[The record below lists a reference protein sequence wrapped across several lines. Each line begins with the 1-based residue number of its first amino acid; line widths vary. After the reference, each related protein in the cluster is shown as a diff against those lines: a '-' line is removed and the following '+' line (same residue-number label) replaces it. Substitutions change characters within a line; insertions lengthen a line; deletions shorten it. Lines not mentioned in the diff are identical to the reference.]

1 MFFQSVNKKRLDFGE
16 GIGYYNIMFRHL
28 VLSAFFFVFAALSHG
43 ADWGPQA
50 ADGSLF
56 GSAETGNSVFTGLP
70 FHKVD
75 ETTRRLAPGRVELG
89 ELEFGEV
96 LVKCGEDG
104 AIQSLRVMIYNKG
117 DDGDIDKEGFTAKQ
131 KDAVA
136 AIDKLTG
143 VKGRAVNV
151 GAGDSGVKVKAIVWE
166 TEKAVFRMEYSAATK
181 GGFKAEFIRL
191 DIGPDKESIARG
203 GARDAAAKSSLK
215 GNVQKEEDGT
225 VWIKDVPMVDQGQ
238 KGYCVPATL
247 SRLFAYYGMDGIDQ
261 HALAA
266 LCNSQGDGG
275 TSTADMQDA
284 MERICKK
291 FHIRITT
298 LEDYN
303 SVVTSI
309 CDPYNKIA
317 KKKDKPF
324 ISPANDPLAA
334 ADPEI
339 LKQARAPKPAVVDK
353 WMKDIRKSIDAG
365 IPVLWGV
372 KVGIYKE
379 EVGLPQSRGGHM
391 RMIIGYNAKT
401 RKILYT
407 DSWGAG
413 HERKTIDAAEALS
426 MTTGRHI
433 LKPSK

>member
-1 MFFQSVNKKRLDFGE
+1 
-16 GIGYYNIMFRHL
+16 MFRRL
-28 VLSAFFFVFAALSHG
+28 LLSALFFFAAALTY
-43 ADWGPQA
+43 ADDWGAAA

-56 GSAETGNSVFTGLP
+56 GSAETGMQVFNGVR
-70 FHKVD
+70 FYKVD
-75 ETTRRLAPGRVELG
+75 ETTRRLGAGTVEMG
-89 ELEFGEV
+89 KLEFGEM
-96 LVKCGEDG
+96 LVKCAEDG
-104 AIQSLRVMIYNKG
+104 AIRSLRLMIYNKG
-117 DDGDIDKEGFTAKQ
+117 DDGDIDKEAFNARRET
-131 KDAVA
+131 AVA
-136 AIDKLTG
+136 ALDELTG
-143 VKGRAVNV
+143 TKGRQLNV
-151 GAGDSGVKVKAIVWE
+151 GAGDSGVKVKAMVWK
-166 TEKAVFRMEYSAATK
+166 TEHAVFRMESSAATK

-191 DIGPDKESIARG
+191 DIGPDEDSISRG
-203 GARDAAAKSSLK
+203 GARDAAGKSSLK
-215 GNVQKEEDGT
+215 GHVKHEEDGT
-225 VWIKDVPMVDQGQ
+225 VIIEGVPMVDQGM
-238 KGYCVPATL
+238 KGYCAPATL
-247 SRLFAYYGMDGIDQ
+247 SRLFAYYGMDGVDQ

-266 LCNSQGDGG
+266 LCNSQGSGG

-298 LEDYN
+298 LEDYH

-309 CDPYNKIA
+309 CEPYNKIA

-324 ISPANDPLAA
+324 INPADDPLAV
-334 ADPEI
+334 ADPAI

-372 KVGIYKE
+372 KVGIYQE
-379 EVGLPQSRGGHM
+379 PVPLPQARGGHM
-391 RMIIGYNAKT
+391 RLIIGYNPKKRT
-401 RKILYT
+401 VIYT

-413 HERKTIDAAEALS
+413 HERKEIDAADALS

>member
-1 MFFQSVNKKRLDFGE
+1 MHYHTIMLRRLFF
-16 GIGYYNIMFRHL
+16 
-28 VLSAFFFVFAALSHG
+28 SALLFICTALSQA
-43 ADWGPQA
+43 ADWGAQA

-56 GSAETGNSVFTGLP
+56 GSAETGMSVFNGVR
-70 FHKVD
+70 FFKVD
-75 ETTRRLAPGRVELG
+75 DTTRRLAAGTVELG
-89 ELEFGEV
+89 QLEFGEM
-96 LVKCGEDG
+96 LVKCAEDG
-104 AIQSLRVMIYNKG
+104 AIQSLRLMIYNKG
-117 DDGDIDKEGFTAKQ
+117 DDGDIDKDDFNAKRT
-131 KDAVA
+131 A
-136 AIDKLTG
+136 AIAALDELTG
-143 VKGRAVNV
+143 VKGRALNV
-151 GAGDSGVKVKAIVWE
+151 GAGDSGVKVKGMVWK
-166 TEKAVFRMEYSAATK
+166 TEKSVFRMESSAATK

-191 DIGPDKESIARG
+191 DIGADEDAIARG
-203 GARDAAAKSSLK
+203 GARDAAGKSSLK
-215 GNVQKEEDGT
+215 GKVKHEEDGT
-225 VWIKDVPMVDQGQ
+225 TWIEGVPMVDQGM

-291 FHIRITT
+291 FHIRINT
-298 LEDYN
+298 LEDYH

-324 ISPANDPLAA
+324 ISPANDPLAV

-339 LKQARAPKPAVVDK
+339 LKQARAPKPAAVDK

-365 IPVLWGV
+365 IPVLWSV
-372 KVGIYKE
+372 KVGIYPE
-379 EVGLPQSRGGHM
+379 QVSLPQSRGGHM

-401 RKILYT
+401 RKIVYT

-413 HERKTIDAAEALS
+413 HERKVIDADCALS
-426 MTTGRHI
+426 MTTGRYI

>member
-1 MFFQSVNKKRLDFGE
+1 MMRRL
-16 GIGYYNIMFRHL
+16 L
-28 VLSAFFFVFAALSHG
+28 LSAFFFLAAALTH
-43 ADWGPQA
+43 ADDWGASA

-56 GSAETGNSVFTGLP
+56 GSAETGNVAFTGLP
-70 FHKVD
+70 FYKVD
-75 ETTRRLAPGRVELG
+75 ATTRRLDAGSVNMG
-89 ELEFGEV
+89 DLEFGEM
-96 LVKCGEDG
+96 LVKCTEEG
-104 AIQSLRVMIYNKG
+104 AIQSLRLMVYNKG
-117 DDGDIDKEGFTAKQ
+117 DDGDIDKEAFTAKH
-131 KDAVA
+131 KA
-136 AIDKLTG
+136 AAEALDKLSG
-143 VKGRAVNV
+143 VKGRPLTV
-151 GAGDSGVKVKAIVWE
+151 GAGDSGVKVKAMVWK

-191 DIGPDKESIARG
+191 DIGPDEESISRG
-203 GARDAAAKSSLK
+203 GARDAAGKNSLK
-215 GNVQKEEDGT
+215 GKVQKDEDGT
-225 VWIKDVPMVDQGQ
+225 VRIEGVPMVDQGQ

-247 SRLFAYYGMDGIDQ
+247 SRLFAFYGMDGIDQ

-266 LCNSQGDGG
+266 LCNSQGHGG
-275 TSTADMQDA
+275 TSTADMQEA

-291 FHIRITT
+291 FHIRITI
-298 LEDYN
+298 LEDYH

-309 CDPYNKIA
+309 CEPYNKIA
-317 KKKDKPF
+317 KKKDKPLLT
-324 ISPANDPLAA
+324 PANDPLAM

-353 WMKDIRKSIDAG
+353 WMKEIRKNIDAG
-365 IPVLWGV
+365 IPVLWSV

-401 RKILYT
+401 RKVLYT

-413 HERKTIDAAEALS
+413 HECKSIDAAEALS
-426 MTTGRHI
+426 MTTGRYI

>member
-1 MFFQSVNKKRLDFGE
+1 MRLDFGV
-16 GIGYYNIMFRHL
+16 GMGYYNIMFRKL
-28 VLSAFFFVFAALSHG
+28 VLSAFFFVFAALSYG

-75 ETTRRLAPGRVELG
+75 ETTRRLAAGRVEMG
-89 ELEFGEV
+89 ELEFGEM
-96 LVKCGEDG
+96 LVKCAENG
-104 AIQSLRVMIYNKG
+104 AIQSLRLMIYNKG
-117 DDGDIDKEGFTAKQ
+117 DDGDIDKDGFTAKRT
-131 KDAVA
+131 A
-136 AIDKLTG
+136 ATAALDKLTG

-191 DIGPDKESIARG
+191 DIGPDKDAIARG
-203 GARDAAAKSSLK
+203 GARDAASKSSLK
-215 GNVQKEEDGT
+215 GKVKKEEDGT
-225 VWIKDVPMVDQGQ
+225 VFIEGVPMVDQGM

-298 LEDYN
+298 LEDYH

-324 ISPANDPLAA
+324 ISPANDPLAV

-365 IPVLWGV
+365 IPVLWSV

-379 EVGLPQSRGGHM
+379 QVSLPQSRGGHM
-391 RMIIGYNAKT
+391 RMIIGYNAKERT
-401 RKILYT
+401 VVYT

-413 HERKTIDAAEALS
+413 HERKVIDAAEALS
-426 MTTGRHI
+426 MTTGRYI

>member
-1 MFFQSVNKKRLDFGE
+1 MIRR
-16 GIGYYNIMFRHL
+16 I
-28 VLSAFFFVFAALSHG
+28 VLSAFFFVAAALCQA
-43 ADWGPQA
+43 ADWGAQA

-56 GSAETGNSVFTGLP
+56 GSAEAGNAAFAGIP

-75 ETTRRLAPGRVELG
+75 DTTRRLQAGRVDMGGLD
-89 ELEFGEV
+89 FGEM
-96 LVKCGEDG
+96 LVKCSEEG
-104 AIQSLRVMIYNKG
+104 AIQSLRLMIYNKG
-117 DDGDIDKEGFTAKQ
+117 DDGDIDKESFTAKQ
-131 KDAVA
+131 KEAAA
-136 AIDKLTG
+136 AIDTLTG
-143 VKGRAVNV
+143 VKGRPVTV

-191 DIGPDKESIARG
+191 DIGPDKDAIAHG
-203 GARDAAAKSSLK
+203 GARDAAGKSSLK
-215 GNVQKEEDGT
+215 GNVKKEEDGT
-225 VWIKDVPMVDQGQ
+225 VWIDGVPMVDQGQ

-266 LCNSQGDGG
+266 LCNSQGNGG

-303 SVVTSI
+303 SVVTGI

-317 KKKDKPF
+317 KKKDKPLLT
-324 ISPANDPLAA
+324 PANDPLAA

-401 RKILYT
+401 RKIVYT

-426 MTTGRHI
+426 MTTGRNI